1 MTEKTFETKAFRHRL
16 MSIVFHENSS
26 RNEEVM
32 VILLSVHD
40 LMLHPVV
47 CKKESLL
54 ETAKLFELAV

>member
-1 MTEKTFETKAFRHRL
+1 MTEKTFETKAFRHT
-16 MSIVFHENSS
+16 
-26 RNEEVM
+26 NEEVM